1 MYVLV
6 TGGAG
11 FIGSHTVLQLLEQ
24 GYEVIVLD
32 NFSNSSVKAL
42 ARVAE
47 IVGRDPKIITGDV
60 RDYETLNDLF
70 NKYIVTSV
78 IHFAGLK
85 AVGESVS
92 MPIEYYDNNVFGSTQ
107 LFKAMQQHEVKN
119 IVFSSSAT
127 VYGDPVSLPLKENMK
142 LGSSTNPYGRTKL
155 MIEDILRDWYKSD
168 KTLSISILRYFNPV
182 GAHYSGKIGEDPG
195 GMPNNLMPYISQTAI
210 GKLEVLSIFG
220 DDYETHDGTGV
231 RDFIHVSDL
240 ARGHLFALEKCSKDK
255 GIHTYNLGTGKGT
268 SVLELLN
275 AFEKVNNL
283 KVKYQISNRREGDV
297 AACFADVSKIKN
309 ELGWE
314 AQHSISDMCR
324 DAWNWQKQN
333 PDGYDAS

>member
-1 MYVLV
+1 MSVLV

-32 NFSNSSVKAL
+32 NFSNSSTKAL
-42 ARVAE
+42 ERVSE
-47 IVGRDPKIITGDV
+47 IAGRKPKIITGDV
-60 RDYETLNDLF
+60 RNYETLNDLF
-70 NKYIVTSV
+70 NKYTVTSV

-127 VYGDPVSLPLKENMK
+127 VYGDPVSLPLNESMK
-142 LGSSTNPYGRTKL
+142 LGTPTNPYGRTKL
-155 MIEDILRDWYKSD
+155 IIEDILRDWYKSD

-195 GMPNNLMPYISQTAI
+195 GMPNNLMPYISQTAM

-240 ARGHLFALEKCSKDK
+240 ARGHLFALEKCLKDK
-255 GIHTYNLGTGKGT
+255 GLHTYNLGTGKGT
-268 SVLELLN
+268 SVLELIGS
-275 AFEKVNNL
+275 FEKVNNV
-283 KVKYQISNRREGDV
+283 KVKYEISDRREGDV

-333 PDGYDAS
+333 PDGYNVS